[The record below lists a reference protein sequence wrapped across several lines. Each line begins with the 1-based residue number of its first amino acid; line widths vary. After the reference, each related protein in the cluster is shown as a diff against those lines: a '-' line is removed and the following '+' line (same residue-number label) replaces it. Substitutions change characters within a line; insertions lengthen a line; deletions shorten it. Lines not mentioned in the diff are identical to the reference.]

1 MDLAP
6 LTDCRRKLAACH
18 SPQNGV
24 GAVAQAL
31 SALALSKT
39 AANRS
44 PIIGLVTNIAVPP
57 IEGNRPKK
65 FAGGVGRQFVE
76 FSRCARRRCGT
87 IATAA

>member
-1 MDLAP
+1 MHLAP

-57 IEGNRPKK
+57 IQGGTAPKNSL
-65 FAGGVGRQFVE
+65 AAWVGSLSN
-76 FSRCARRRCGT
+76 SRVAPD
-87 IATAA
+87 AAAVL